1 MGWGGGRGCCWEQNT
16 TVLGIY
22 KDGRFPVIQDHTAQG
37 LTRER
42 EALYY
47 YLSYVASINIFFLLL
62 FLLFIDLVYRSA

>member
-1 MGWGGGRGCCWEQNT
+1 M
-16 TVLGIY
+16 LGIY

-47 YLSYVASINIFFLLL
+47 YLSYIVSINIFLLL
-62 FLLFIDLVYRSA
+62 FLLLIDLVYKNA